1 MLQIFSISRD
11 LSTEFEERVI
21 AIHKEQMEKW
31 QEEIKEHFA
40 SLMLQMRTLMP
51 SCTMLSFYFTMSI
64 MILED
69 FMKLGS
75 HHINRSASEIFH
87 QLEEIINKVY
97 KHRELGVY
105 FIILN

>member
-69 FMKLGS
+69 QHQRFSISLKKSSIKCTSIGS
-75 HHINRSASEIFH
+75 WA
-87 QLEEIINKVY
+87 
-97 KHRELGVY
+97 
-105 FIILN
+105 FISLF